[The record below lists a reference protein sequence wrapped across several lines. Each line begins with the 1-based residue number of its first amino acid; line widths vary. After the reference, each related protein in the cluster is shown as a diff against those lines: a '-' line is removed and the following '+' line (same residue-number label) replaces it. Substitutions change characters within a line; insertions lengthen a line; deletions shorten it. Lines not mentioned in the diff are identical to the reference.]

1 MATEEGNSNDGG
13 YSDGDDVHNYQC
25 PYGRPPVRR
34 TVALG
39 WLIYLDRWK
48 CLPSLILLN
57 AHRKSSFAVMSLSR
71 SPSVLCELGA
81 GQGDISVIY
90 FTSARVNPHLCV
102 SIWWRRRRFSARVS
116 PSSRSNSATL
126 QVSPEVSLPCRR
138 DA

>member
-1 MATEEGNSNDGG
+1 VAPEENNSTDDGDSDEEG
-13 YSDGDDVHNYQC
+13 VHERQC
-25 PYGRPPVRR
+25 PYGHPPVRR
-34 TVALG
+34 CLSLR
-39 WLIYLDRWK
+39 WLICFDRWN
-48 CLPSLILLN
+48 CRLNLILLN

-126 QVSPEVSLPCRR
+126 QVSPEG
-138 DA
+138 